1 MNSKLSKSLD
11 ITSMLVE
18 KAIEK
23 TQLTTITEKTAENIG
38 NFYEVIFK
46 KVYGLIKEV
55 EENKTI

>member
-1 MNSKLSKSLD
+1 MNSKLLKSLD